1 MPFTGPESDRLA
13 IRELYEGYA
22 DGAARI
28 DRDAWL
34 AAYADDARW
43 RSPYFD
49 VAGIAAIGTTFDE
62 IMADVVDVTI
72 DIRLGSLEIE
82 GDKATARL
90 YQTESLL
97 YPDGSTWELVGR
109 YEDLLER
116 RGGRWWFLD
125 RTYTLQREVRPDPPG
140 AHFTGNA
147 HDRMAI
153 RELMESYADA
163 SSRMDKQQW
172 LDCWTDDCVWST
184 ATGDVIGKAALSE
197 RWEQL
202 FTSMD
207 AMAFFAMPGAIQV
220 NGNAATARCHVREI
234 ARIEGTVRKFSA
246 RYDDELVKQHGRW
259 RFARR
264 AYVMNIA
271 E

>member
-1 MPFTGPESDRLA
+1 MPFTGPESDRLS

-28 DRDAWL
+28 DRQAWL

-49 VAGIAAIGTTFDE
+49 IEGIAAIGAMFDD

-72 DIRLGSLEIE
+72 DIRLGALQIE
-82 GDKATARL
+82 GDEATARL
-90 YQTESLL
+90 YQSESLL
-97 YPDGSTWELVGR
+97 YADGSTWDLVGW

-116 RGGRWWFLD
+116 RGGRWWFVD
-125 RTYTLQREVRPDPPG
+125 RTYSLKREVRPDLPG
-140 AHFTGNA
+140 AAFTGGA
-147 HDRMAI
+147 RDRMAI
-153 RELMESYADA
+153 RELMECYADA

-172 LDCWTDDCVWST
+172 LDCWTENCVWHTT
-184 ATGDVIGKAALSE
+184 AGEVVGKEALSE
-197 RWEQL
+197 RWDQL
-202 FTSMD
+202 FAVMD
-207 AMAFFAMPGAIQV
+207 AMAFFAVPGAIHV
-220 NGNAATARCHVREI
+220 AGNTATARCHVREI

-246 RYDDELVKQHGRW
+246 WYDDTLVKQDGRW

-264 AYVMNIA
+264 TYAMNIA